1 MDPIC
6 IMTFKLHSGVVQ
18 NVYAEIKP
26 VPQSPSTLSQENN
39 IVVHK
44 MKAQESLSNG
54 NYNFNAQFSRQI
66 LMFNKMTMP
75 HSFSFSKSGF
85 EN

>member
-1 MDPIC
+1 MEPIC

-18 NVYAEIKP
+18 NVYAVIKP
-26 VPQSPSTLSQENN
+26 VPQSR
-39 IVVHK
+39 VHFLKKTILLYK

-75 HSFSFSKSGF
+75 QSFSFSKSGF

>member
-1 MDPIC
+1 
-6 IMTFKLHSGVVQ
+6 
-18 NVYAEIKP
+18 
-26 VPQSPSTLSQENN
+26 
-39 IVVHK
+39 

-66 LMFNKMTMP
+66 LMFNEMTMP
-75 HSFSFSKSGF
+75 QSFSFSKSDF